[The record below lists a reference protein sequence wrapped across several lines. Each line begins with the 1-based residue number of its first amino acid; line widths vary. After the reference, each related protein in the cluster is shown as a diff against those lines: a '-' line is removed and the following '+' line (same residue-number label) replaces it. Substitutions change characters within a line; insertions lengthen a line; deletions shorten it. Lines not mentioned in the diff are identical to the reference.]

1 MMLAGAT
8 VAGFTAACVAVPSKE
23 QLAINRLAKLE
34 AALRPPPEKHQE
46 TNGKKTEKK
55 GLVAIVVAELIRAAT
70 GVAMSMMKPP
80 ATGPG
85 VAPDAYASG
94 SNGGP
99 SDQASSI

>member
-23 QLAINRLAKLE
+23 QSAINRLAKLE
-34 AALRPPPEKHQE
+34 AALRPPPEKHHE
-46 TNGKKTEKK
+46 TNGKKPEKK

-70 GVAMSMMKPP
+70 GIAMSMMKAP
-80 ATGPG
+80 AAGPG
-85 VAPDAYASG
+85 VAPNAYAAG
-94 SNGGP
+94 NDGGP